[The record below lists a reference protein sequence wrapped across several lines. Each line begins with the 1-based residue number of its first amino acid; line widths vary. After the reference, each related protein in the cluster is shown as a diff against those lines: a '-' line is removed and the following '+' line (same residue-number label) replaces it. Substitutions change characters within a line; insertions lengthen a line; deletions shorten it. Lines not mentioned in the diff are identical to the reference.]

1 MTSEDVIASIER
13 WQKVGPKG
21 ANLKT
26 TKIVAVDKYTVELH
40 FVDSFGAAL
49 LLLLGS
55 DENKCVIMPKEVA
68 EASPEANNL
77 SEIIG
82 TGPYKWTEY
91 KADQYV
97 RLTRFDE
104 YVSRSD
110 KPTGP

>member
-1 MTSEDVIASIER
+1 
-13 WQKVGPKG
+13 
-21 ANLKT
+21 
-26 TKIVAVDKYTVELH
+26 
-40 FVDSFGAAL
+40 
-49 LLLLGS
+49 
-55 DENKCVIMPKEVA
+55 MPKEVA

-110 KPTGP
+110 KPNYHPGAKVAYLDEIIYWIVPEATTRLAGFISGD